1 MRPAPH
7 SKPDA
12 AAPRRRVKRVAV
24 VGSPDPGLGAGRIL
38 PRVVQWL
45 EKRAEVVFAELTV
58 ESHRTLEFEPDLI
71 FVLGGDGTLIAA
83 VHDLGMEQRP
93 IVGVNLG
100 KLGFLADFSIEHLE
114 SDGTFLFEDEVL
126 PITRRVMLDVLIES
140 ADGGVFRTPAV
151 NDCVVHA
158 GYPFRMLELLIEA
171 DGRDVARIAGDGLIV
186 ATASGSTAH
195 NLAAGGPILEPTATS
210 VILTPICPHAL
221 TYRPLTMAIER
232 RIVLRPLKTN
242 EGTTAVIDGRTLRP
256 VRARDAIRFT
266 RYGADFLLVRNP
278 RSAEWESLRNKLR
291 WGESPKFR
299 R

>member
-1 MRPAPH
+1 METPATP
-7 SKPDA
+7 A
-12 AAPRRRVKRVAV
+12 RRAKRVAV
-24 VGSPDPGLGAGRIL
+24 VGSPDPRLGAEQIL
-38 PRVVQWL
+38 PRVVRWL
-45 EKRAEVVFAELTV
+45 EKRAEVVCAELTW
-58 ESHRTLEFEPDLI
+58 ESRRTLRHKPDLI

-83 VHDLGMEQRP
+83 VHNLGMQQRP

-100 KLGFLADFSIEHLE
+100 KLGFLADFTIEHLE
-114 SDGTFLFEDEVL
+114 SDGTFLFEDQDL
-126 PITRRVMLDVLIES
+126 PITRRVMLDVQIDS
-140 ADGGVFRTPAV
+140 ADGKKYRTLAV

-158 GYPFRMLELLIEA
+158 GYPFRMLELHVEA
-171 DGRDVARIAGDGLIV
+171 DGRDVARIAGDGLII
-186 ATASGSTAH
+186 ATPSGSTAH
-195 NLAAGGPILEPTATS
+195 NLAAGGPILEPTASS

-232 RIVLRPLKTN
+232 QIVVRGLKTN

-256 VRARDAIRFT
+256 IRTRDAIRFT

-278 RSAEWESLRNKLR
+278 RSAEWESLRNKLH